1 MRGRQ
6 TDTGTG
12 RQGEDRQGESVRER
26 ADREREQTETE
37 TDRQIGLHTSRPTD
51 RLRRLVG

>member
-26 ADREREQTETE
+26 ATGRGQTGRESRQRLKLTGKLAYTRLGPL
-37 TDRQIGLHTSRPTD
+37 TD
-51 RLRRLVG
+51 

>member
-26 ADREREQTETE
+26 ATGRGQTGRVSQREGRQGERADR
-37 TDRQIGLHTSRPTD
+37 D
-51 RLRRLVG
+51 